1 VDTDEI
7 GAVLQR
13 VAADTRHSCTIGCV
27 SSHTVKDGAFR
38 RVRAIVIP
46 PGDARLT
53 VRTRDGCLAGLPRP
67 E

>member
-13 VAADTRHSCTIGCV
+13 VAADIRHSYTIGYV
-27 SSHTVKDGAFR
+27 SSHTVKDSALR

-53 VRTRDGCLAGLPRP
+53 VGTRDGYLAGLPRP